1 MTALSHLDSNFGS
14 VFAIEAV
21 NEPIM
26 DATQTPG
33 YGDCK
38 HIRSDTFT
46 IHLADT
52 FPTLVQKNFVQTIR
66 AVEFILGVGDPILD
80 LSANLAVSSQNVTAA
95 ISATIGGSQEI
106 NPEVKAAILAS
117 IPIITQLSFELGFNL
132 LLSAL
137 NRKKDPL
144 VAK

>member
-1 MTALSHLDSNFGS
+1 M
-14 VFAIEAV
+14 
-21 NEPIM
+21 P
-26 DATQTPG
+26 
-33 YGDCK
+33 
-38 HIRSDTFT
+38 
-46 IHLADT
+46 
-52 FPTLVQKNFVQTIR
+52 PTK
-66 AVEFILGVGDPILD
+66 GDPILD
-80 LSANLAVSSQNVTAA
+80 LSAHLAVSSQNVTAA